1 MLHSV
6 EVKYQNPSRSR
17 NRNVRPSFRV
27 FVICPKFGDVRARPG
42 SANWGVLERLIASA
56 RMVMFQSRGRVQV
69 RPNEAF
75 RFAILPL
82 RKVLRPR
89 LPAISI
95 GARMNRNAERGSNR
109 TEVSGLPIVRPSTE
123 GSTTIGRSP
132 ELPSTLPKPGPSDPP
147 STVKG
152 VPLFSSNTEV
162 RSQLRYNPL
171 SQPRPA
177 RPVLQAPWS
186 RNA

>member
-1 MLHSV
+1 M
-6 EVKYQNPSRSR
+6 
-17 NRNVRPSFRV
+17 RPSFSV
-27 FVICPKFGDVRARPG
+27 LVICPKFGAVRFRPG
-42 SANWGVLERLIASA
+42 SANCGVLERLIASA
-56 RMVMFQSRGRVQV
+56 RMVMLQSRGRVQV

-75 RFAILPL
+75 KFAILPF

-89 LPAISI
+89 LPAIST
-95 GARMNRNAERGSNR
+95 GARMKRKAERGSIR
-109 TEVSGLPIVRPSTE
+109 TEVSGFPMVRPSTE
-123 GSTTIGRSP
+123 GSITYGRSP
-132 ELPSTLPKPGPSDPP
+132 ELPSTLPKPGPSEPA

-162 RSQLRYNPL
+162 ISQLRNN
-171 SQPRPA
+171 RPSRPTPP

>member
-75 RFAILPL
+75 KFAILPF

-89 LPAISI
+89 LPAIST
-95 GARMNRNAERGSNR
+95 GARMKRKAERGSTR
-109 TEVSGLPIVRPSTE
+109 TEVSGFPMV
-123 GSTTIGRSP
+123 
-132 ELPSTLPKPGPSDPP
+132 PP
-147 STVKG
+147 RTAGTVTDG
-152 VPLFSSNTEV
+152 
-162 RSQLRYNPL
+162 
-171 SQPRPA
+171 
-177 RPVLQAPWS
+177 
-186 RNA
+186 